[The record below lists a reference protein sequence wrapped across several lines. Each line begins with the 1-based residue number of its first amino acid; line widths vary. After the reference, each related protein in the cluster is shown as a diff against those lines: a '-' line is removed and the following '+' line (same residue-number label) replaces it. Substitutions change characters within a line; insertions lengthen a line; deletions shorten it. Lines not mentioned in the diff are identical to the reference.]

1 MKKILLSIAA
11 VAITA
16 SASFAQTVLNPGF
29 ENWGPD
35 TSILDL
41 TTLGGIADTFSFQD
55 PDKWTSS
62 NAITGSIQFGNKI
75 FTSQSSDANGGTSAV
90 KCLTDSITLPIIG
103 AQVTLPGFVVNG
115 DFKISLTSF
124 TGSSFDI
131 TNIPGAGAAISPPR
145 RLAKLS
151 GFYKYAPITVGADS
165 CAAIAVLRKG
175 QTIVATAT
183 FFAKAAQSSYTA
195 FSADF
200 VYSSCE
206 IPDSAI
212 IVLSSSNPYALEDL
226 IGGGTAT
233 VPIGSE
239 AWFDDIA
246 LEDTT
251 NTFSINPVAVFDNT
265 NTAKNTAKVVA
276 VTANDIECYGR
287 TLTVTSAVN
296 SVKGG
301 TVSVSGTSITY
312 TPANNFTG
320 NDTFSYSI
328 TAAGS
333 AASTTQ
339 VRVDVY
345 DPAGF
350 NTLTEANVAVYPN
363 PSQNVLFVEID
374 ATEAT
379 KAVITDLVGRT
390 VAVETV
396 TANKT
401 AINTSS
407 IATGVYVI
415 SLVDNNGRT
424 RFSSKFNVQR

>member
-1 MKKILLSIAA
+1 
-11 VAITA
+11 
-16 SASFAQTVLNPGF
+16 
-29 ENWGPD
+29 
-35 TSILDL
+35 
-41 TTLGGIADTFSFQD
+41 
-55 PDKWTSS
+55 
-62 NAITGSIQFGNKI
+62 
-75 FTSQSSDANGGTSAV
+75 
-90 KCLTDSITLPIIG
+90 
-103 AQVTLPGFVVNG
+103 
-115 DFKISLTSF
+115 LTSF
-124 TGSSFDI
+124 TGNSFDI
-131 TNIPGAGAAISPPR
+131 TNIPGAGVAISPPR
-145 RLAKLS
+145 RLGKLS
-151 GFYKYAPITVGADS
+151 GFYKYDPITVGADS

-183 FFAKAAQSSYTA
+183 FFAKAAQSSYSA

-233 VPIGSE
+233 VPIGSA

-251 NTFSINPVAVFDNT
+251 NSFSINPIAVFDNT

-287 TLTVTSAVN
+287 TLTVTSGV
-296 SVKGG
+296 SSLKGG

-312 TPANNFTG
+312 TPATGFTG

-328 TAAGS
+328 TAGSS

-345 DPAGF
+345 DPTGF

-363 PSQNVLFVEID
+363 PSQNVLFVEVD

-390 VAVETV
+390 VAVENV

-424 RFSSKFNVQR
+424 RFSSKFNVQK

>member
-1 MKKILLSIAA
+1 
-11 VAITA
+11 
-16 SASFAQTVLNPGF
+16 
-29 ENWGPD
+29 
-35 TSILDL
+35 
-41 TTLGGIADTFSFQD
+41 
-55 PDKWTSS
+55 
-62 NAITGSIQFGNKI
+62 
-75 FTSQSSDANGGTSAV
+75 
-90 KCLTDSITLPIIG
+90 
-103 AQVTLPGFVVNG
+103 
-115 DFKISLTSF
+115 
-124 TGSSFDI
+124 
-131 TNIPGAGAAISPPR
+131 
-145 RLAKLS
+145 
-151 GFYKYAPITVGADS
+151 
-165 CAAIAVLRKG
+165 LRKG